1 MVVVFLHHGNMSKR
15 WPVILPVAL
24 GVILASLQVG
34 SCKGGQKAPPDEKKE
49 PAAAEPPAPVERKE
63 EKPGKKE
70 LSAYEKEWA
79 AAVESPLACAMYL
92 TTRMK
97 YEDERV
103 EAFLDISEKL
113 EGEKQAE
120 VLGKALDQI
129 DGLDDMNQALDVL
142 ERIAWAHIEAGRKSE
157 AKEVMAEIKELAG
170 ELDQVRYTEL
180 YALALSGLAGMQV
193 GIGGKGKKLVEEV
206 SELVGPAMIDLDDRS
221 EIVSRCA
228 EAGEHDTALELAS
241 DVWDAMDDEVDHVL
255 AGLAVSCAGRG
266 EIDRALEIGEKLGT
280 SVEKARVME
289 SVSFALLEGK
299 RDEEALEVLEK
310 AVTALGKVGYEEYS
324 AKPLARVAR
333 LFIEVGRKE
342 RALDV
347 IAVALEQ
354 AKRIEDFVEYPGY
367 GDCVGYPEPIEY
379 EMDGDLPRTRALVEV
394 ARGYREAG
402 DAEAAVEVLDLALVE
417 SKGIEEEQDRYLCR
431 MSIVNE
437 YIELGMLNWARSA
450 AKRIKDGPMR
460 AEAHVRIAVAYEKKG
475 KKKSAAELF
484 DENIPLLDR
493 QSAGEIALE
502 LEMEGCRERALQVA
516 RRVDSLTKAID
527 VLPLVLRLEPFE
539 GPAKGANLEL
549 LQGIVGIV
557 K

>member
-1 MVVVFLHHGNMSKR
+1 MFVVFLQHGNMSR
-15 WPVILPVAL
+15 RRHVILPVAI
-24 GVILASLQVG
+24 GVILATLQIA
-34 SCKGGQKAPPDEKKE
+34 SCKGGRKAQLAEKKPE
-49 PAAAEPPAPVERKE
+49 AAQPQAPVEKPE
-63 EKPGKKE
+63 EKPEKE
-70 LSAYEKEWA
+70 ELPAHEKEWA

-92 TTRMK
+92 TTRMR

-129 DGLDDMNQALDVL
+129 DGLDDMDQALDVL

-157 AKEVMAEIKELAG
+157 AKEVMAEIRELAG

-180 YALALSGLAGMQV
+180 YALALSGLATMQV
-193 GIGGKGKKLVEEV
+193 RIGGKGKKLVGEV

-221 EIVSRCA
+221 EVVSRCA

-255 AGLAVSCAGRG
+255 AGLAVSCTDRG
-266 EIDRALEIGEKLGT
+266 EIDRALEIGDKLGT

-289 SVSFALLEGK
+289 SVALALLEEK
-299 RDEEALEVLEK
+299 REGEAVDVLEK
-310 AVTALGKVGYEEYS
+310 ALAALGKEGGEEYS
-324 AKPLARVAR
+324 ARPLARVAR
-333 LFIEVGRKE
+333 LFIEAGRKE

-347 IAVALEQ
+347 LAMALEQ
-354 AKRIEDFVEYPGY
+354 AKRIEDYEEYPGY
-367 GDCVGYPEPIEY
+367 GECVGYPEPLVY

-402 DAEAAVEVLDLALVE
+402 DAEAAVEALDLALVE
-417 SKGIEEEQDRYLCR
+417 SKGIEEEQDRSLCR
-431 MSIVNE
+431 MSIVDE
-437 YIELGMLNWARSA
+437 YIELGRLGWARSA

-460 AEAHVRIAVAYEKKG
+460 AEAYVRIAVAYEKKG

-493 QSAGEIALE
+493 QSAGDIALE
-502 LEMEGCRERALQVA
+502 LELEGYRERALQVA

-527 VLPLVLRLEPFE
+527 LLPLVLRLEPFE

-549 LQGIVGIV
+549 LEEIVEIV